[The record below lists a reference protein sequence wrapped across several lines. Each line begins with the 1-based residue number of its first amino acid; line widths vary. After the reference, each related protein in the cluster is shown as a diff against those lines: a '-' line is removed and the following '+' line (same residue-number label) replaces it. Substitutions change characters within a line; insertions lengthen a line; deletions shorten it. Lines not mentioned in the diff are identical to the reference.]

1 MSAEPNVRTL
11 TIDGEEISARS
22 DQTILDAARE
32 HNVKIPTLCHLEGLS
47 EVGAC
52 RVCLVEVKGARRL
65 LPACVTQ
72 VQEGMEVTTHSPKID
87 RYRTMIVELLFAERN
102 HVCSVC
108 VANGNCELQSL
119 ALTLGITHVEIPYQY
134 PQLPVD
140 ASHPRFTVDHNRC
153 VLCTRCVRVC
163 SDIEGA
169 NTWGVMGR
177 GGQSLVITDLNE
189 PWGSSET
196 CTSCGKCVQVCP
208 TGAITEKSRAGTKV
222 HKHPE
227 FLPYLRIM
235 REGEQS

>member
-22 DQTILDAARE
+22 DQIILEAARE
-32 HNVKIPTLCHLEGLS
+32 HNVDIPTLCHLEGLS

-52 RVCLVEVKGARRL
+52 RLCLVEVKGARRL

-72 VQEGMEVTTHSPKID
+72 VAEGMEVTTHNPKID
-87 RYRTMIVELLFAERN
+87 RYRTMILEMYFAERN

-119 ALTLGITHVEIPYQY
+119 LLKLGMTHVEIPYQY

-163 SDIEGA
+163 SEVEGA

-177 GGQSLVITDLNE
+177 GGQSMVITDLKQ
-189 PWGSSET
+189 PWGDSET

-208 TGAITEKSRAGTKV
+208 TGALFEKTSVGSKA

-227 FLPYLRIM
+227 FLPYLQIM
-235 REGEQS
+235 REGEKP